1 MKCCASPTTSIV
13 VNSPEPGRAAQA
25 TLQAVLF
32 SEILK
37 PLAANLGAVGDLAL
51 ESVVQHL
58 FMPPRP

>member
-13 VNSPEPGRAAQA
+13 VNSPAPARAAQA

-37 PLAANLGAVGDLAL
+37 PLAANLGPVGDLAI